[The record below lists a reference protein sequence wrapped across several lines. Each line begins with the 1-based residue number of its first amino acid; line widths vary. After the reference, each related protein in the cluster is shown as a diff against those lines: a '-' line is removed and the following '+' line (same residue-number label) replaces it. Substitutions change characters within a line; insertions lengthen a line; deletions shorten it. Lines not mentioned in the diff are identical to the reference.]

1 MLNLKTNQHSIY
13 SLSYHLVL
21 TTKYRH
27 PCITL
32 DMQERIQEVILN
44 LLNKWGCDLIELNG
58 EEDHIHILFEA
69 PPQLRLAS
77 SINSMKSVTSRYI
90 RKEFSEELE
99 EYYWKPY
106 FWSNSYLVL
115 STGGAPIEIIREYIE
130 NQEKE

>member
-1 MLNLKTNQHSIY
+1 
-13 SLSYHLVL
+13 
-21 TTKYRH
+21 
-27 PCITL
+27 
-32 DMQERIQEVILN
+32 MQERIKEVILN
-44 LLNKWGCDLIELNG
+44 LFNKWGCDLIELNG